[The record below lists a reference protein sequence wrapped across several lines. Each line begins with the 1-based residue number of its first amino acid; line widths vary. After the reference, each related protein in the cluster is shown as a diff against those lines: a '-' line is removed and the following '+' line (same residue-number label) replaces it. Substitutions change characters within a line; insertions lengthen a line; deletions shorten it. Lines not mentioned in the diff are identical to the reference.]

1 MLDQSPIVVFVW
13 MHRSK
18 AAYMYVLDSINSDVQ
33 MTSNEML
40 LLYRRS
46 FIMWHTRALHS
57 IAMWGSGAKQKQNGC
72 PAIKLMDFMRNPRP
86 PLVCICIRP
95 RATVSQIGFYGSLQ
109 VSMVYS
115 RPTPNA
121 VLSIELCYP
130 DTHII
135 MKHWLHKPTMS
146 ASGNSLGR
154 CFPQIN
160 ERCLIDKSTTSTFI
174 RGVLLAAEQEP
185 CICVFGSGTKSA
197 SYCLSR

>member
-72 PAIKLMDFMRNPRP
+72 PAIKLMDFYEKS
-86 PLVCICIRP
+86 
-95 RATVSQIGFYGSLQ
+95 AAAVSVHLHQTACDSVTNRILWQPAGFHGLQ
-109 VSMVYS
+109 STHTKCRFVN
-115 RPTPNA
+115 RA
-121 VLSIELCYP
+121 VLS
-130 DTHII
+130 
-135 MKHWLHKPTMS
+135 
-146 ASGNSLGR
+146 
-154 CFPQIN
+154 
-160 ERCLIDKSTTSTFI
+160 
-174 RGVLLAAEQEP
+174 
-185 CICVFGSGTKSA
+185 
-197 SYCLSR
+197 